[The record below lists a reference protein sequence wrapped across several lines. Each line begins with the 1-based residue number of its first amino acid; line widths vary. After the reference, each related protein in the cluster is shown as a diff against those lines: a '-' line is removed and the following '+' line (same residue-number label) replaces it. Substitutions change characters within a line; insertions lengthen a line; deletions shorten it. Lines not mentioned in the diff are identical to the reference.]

1 LAGISPGIDLSA
13 GIPYK
18 IVLMS
23 IKDYFLS
30 LSLNKKLIGMMLL
43 LSFIL
48 ISILTFLYS
57 QSEKALL
64 ESLEN
69 QTAEL
74 SKAIQVGV
82 EEVTSRGQTDEVR
95 LQSYLKKLNAKGV
108 KEISIISNE
117 DEVIASTNPMRVG
130 EAVTPKKKE
139 RIIKAELG
147 EPVSKEGK
155 VYNVIV
161 PVVAGNEHYG
171 YIHLKINAEDFSEIL
186 ESNAIQRIL
195 ATSLVFGLGIIL
207 AVFLSWM
214 YTKPIYNVVSAAKSV
229 AAGDLSLD
237 LTTDRRDEIGEL
249 TESFNFM
256 VRKLREERAL
266 EEKLREAEH
275 LSGIAQLAKGIAH
288 EIRNPL
294 NFINLSIDH
303 LQKKYPPKED
313 AEKKTF
319 DSLIT
324 SIKHEIQ
331 RLNKLAGDFL
341 DYGKPL
347 RLSLRMTDLNTLIDE
362 IIALVRAK
370 AEKDNITIFYHPGHI
385 PHLSLDP
392 ELIKTCIFNV
402 ILNAFQAMPSGGE
415 FTVTTKAEN
424 QKVQIIIQDTGI
436 GVPKENLPK
445 IFDPFFSTK
454 NTGLGLGLAMTKRV
468 IEEHG
473 GKVDFQSVEGKG
485 STMILFL
492 PGTEHTERLEP
503 NAWVSMNN
511 TQR

>member
-1 LAGISPGIDLSA
+1 
-13 GIPYK
+13 
-18 IVLMS
+18 MF
-23 IKDYFLS
+23 IKEYFLS
-30 LSLNKKLIGMMLL
+30 LSLNRKLIGMMLL

-57 QSEKALL
+57 QYERALL
-64 ESLEN
+64 KELEN
-69 QTAEL
+69 QTADL

-82 EEVTSRGQTDEVR
+82 EEVTSRGQTDEMK

-108 KEISIISNE
+108 KEISIISPD
-117 DEVIASTNPMRVG
+117 DEVIASSNPMRVG

-186 ESNAIQRIL
+186 ESNAIKRII
-195 ATSLVFGLGIIL
+195 ATSLVFGLGILL

-214 YTKPIYNVVSAAKSV
+214 YTKPIYNMVSAAKSV
-229 AAGDLSLD
+229 AAGDLTLD

-249 TESFNFM
+249 TRSFNFM
-256 VRKLREERAL
+256 VQKLREERAL

-275 LSGIAQLAKGIAH
+275 LSGIAQLAGGIAH

-303 LQKKYPPKED
+303 LHEKYPPRENPEKE
-313 AEKKTF
+313 AF
-319 DSLIT
+319 DSLVT

-331 RLNKLAGDFL
+331 RLNKLVGDFL

-347 RLSLRMTDLNTLIDE
+347 RLSLQVTDLNMLLNE
-362 IIALVRAK
+362 VIALVQAK
-370 AEKDNITIFYHPGHI
+370 ADKDGIKIFYQPGHI
-385 PHLSLDP
+385 PSLSLDP

-402 ILNAFQAMPSGGE
+402 ILNAFQSMPSGGD
-415 FTVTTKAEN
+415 FTVATTTEN
-424 QKVQIIIQDTGI
+424 HKVQIVIQDTGI
-436 GVPKENLPK
+436 GVSKENLPK
-445 IFDPFFSTK
+445 LFDPFFSTK
-454 NTGLGLGLAMTKRV
+454 STGLGLGLAMTKRV
-468 IEEHG
+468 VEEHG
-473 GKVDFQSVEGKG
+473 GKVDFLSTEGKG
-485 STMILFL
+485 STMTITL
-492 PGTEHTERLEP
+492 PLAL
-503 NAWVSMNN
+503 NM
-511 TQR
+511 